1 MEVAGICV
9 HGSPKPP
16 LSQPHSAS
24 PQPSLLQHKRSV
36 LSPMYRGCRGN
47 ETYATESPVGLNTKH
62 SPSSPCPEKAP
73 RSHSQ
78 STNSNGCR
86 HTEATRR
93 RQRVCRILVPAARAV
108 LLLTTAPRRTKL
120 RPRAEDQSHGQT
132 RYDSGGARRSAVASP
147 CGRSHSAPPN
157 RCCNHPIL

>member
-1 MEVAGICV
+1 MSTALP
-9 HGSPKPP
+9 SPHCLSP
-16 LSQPHSAS
+16 LSLPTAQFAAAQEISTEPHA
-24 PQPSLLQHKRSV
+24 QGLQ
-36 LSPMYRGCRGN
+36 GN

-78 STNSNGCR
+78 STHSNGR
-86 HTEATRR
+86 QHTEATRR

-132 RYDSGGARRSAVASP
+132 SYDSGGARRSAVASP